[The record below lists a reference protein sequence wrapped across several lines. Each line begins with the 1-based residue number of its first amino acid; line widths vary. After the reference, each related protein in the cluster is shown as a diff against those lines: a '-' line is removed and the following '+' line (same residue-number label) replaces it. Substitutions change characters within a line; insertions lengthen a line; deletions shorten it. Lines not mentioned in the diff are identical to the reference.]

1 MEPHAVSAA
10 LSSPAADTAQ
20 LVEALA
26 AIVGRQH
33 VVAINEDQEPY
44 VVDWRG
50 RYHGQAAAV
59 VKPADTAQVA
69 DVVRLCAER
78 GVVIVPQ
85 GGNTGMCGAATPDAS
100 GQAVVLRLDRLNRI
114 RAISALAN
122 SITVEAGCILQN
134 IQEAAAGVDRLFP
147 LSLGAEG
154 SCQIGGNI
162 STNAGG
168 TAVLRYGNTRELV
181 LGLEVV
187 LPDGSVLNRL
197 HGLRKNSSG
206 YDLKQLFIGAEGTL
220 GIVTAASLKLFPR
233 PRVSALAMV
242 ALPEIEAA
250 LTLMGRLRD
259 TVGDRLASLE
269 AMSRPQIEVIAENVP
284 DVAIPFAL
292 EAPWYLLI
300 ELADTLAS
308 TDLRAPLEELL
319 GTAFEEGLVTD
330 AVIAE
335 SGAQAEALWKIRH
348 SVSEGSKRAGYVV
361 SHDSVVPLE
370 NQALFARNVE
380 HRLREVAP
388 DARIVMHGHIG
399 DGNIH
404 VLAILDAKRFPDTA
418 TAAPMVAQINAVV
431 DDETAKLGG
440 VISAEHG
447 IGISNRD
454 RLGRVTDP
462 TEIALMRRIKALIDP
477 AGMMNPG
484 KVLPPEA

>member
-1 MEPHAVSAA
+1 MNHVMS
-10 LSSPAADTAQ
+10 LSLAEDAS
-20 LVEALA
+20 LVDELA
-26 AIVGRQH
+26 AITGRQH
-33 VVAINEDQEPY
+33 VIPADDDHDPY

-50 RYHGQAAAV
+50 RYRGRAAAV
-59 VKPADTAQVA
+59 VKPASTAEVA
-69 DVVRLCAER
+69 EVVRLCAR
-78 GVVIVPQ
+78 HGVAIVPQ
-85 GGNTGMCGAATPDAS
+85 GGNTGMCGAATPGAEGRS
-100 GQAVVLRLDRLNRI
+100 VVLRLDRLNRI
-114 RAISALAN
+114 RSVSALAN
-122 SITVEAGCILQN
+122 SITVEAGCILQT

-162 STNAGG
+162 ATNAGG

-187 LPDGSVLNRL
+187 LPDGTVLDRL
-197 HGLRKNSSG
+197 HALRKNSSG

-250 LTLMGRLRD
+250 LELMGRLRG

-269 AMSRPQIEVIAENVP
+269 AMSRGQIEVIAEHVP
-284 DVAIPFAL
+284 DVSIPFAL
-292 EAPWYLLI
+292 DAPWYLLI
-300 ELADTLAS
+300 ELTDTLAG
-308 TDLRAPLEELL
+308 TDLRAPLEEVL
-319 GTAFEEGLVTD
+319 GAAFEEGLVVD

-380 HRLREVAP
+380 RRILEEVP
-388 DARIVMHGHIG
+388 DARVVMHGHIG

-404 VLAILDAKRFPDTA
+404 VLAILDAARFPDAA
-418 TAAPMVAQINAVV
+418 TAAPVALRINSVV
-431 DDETAKLGG
+431 DDETAALGG

-447 IGISNRD
+447 IGISNRA
-454 RLGRVTDP
+454 RLGRVTNP
-462 TEIALMRRIKALIDP
+462 AEIALMRRIKALLDP
-477 AGMMNPG
+477 AGRMNPG
-484 KVLPPEA
+484 KVLPEA